1 MENRPESL
9 DEEDLSTYLTPEEWL
24 EYDPYSILRMEHS
37 HVLYQPENEQNEVRS
52 MIKEA
57 CGEEVDEAEVDELFK
72 QYWRKVSTTVSGILC
87 MISHSFHA
95 LCYFNSFLNDET
107 KEMQLPVQPSFMIK

>member
-1 MENRPESL
+1 M
-9 DEEDLSTYLTPEEWL
+9 TPEEWL

-72 QYWRKVSTTVSGILC
+72 Q
-87 MISHSFHA
+87 
-95 LCYFNSFLNDET
+95 
-107 KEMQLPVQPSFMIK
+107 